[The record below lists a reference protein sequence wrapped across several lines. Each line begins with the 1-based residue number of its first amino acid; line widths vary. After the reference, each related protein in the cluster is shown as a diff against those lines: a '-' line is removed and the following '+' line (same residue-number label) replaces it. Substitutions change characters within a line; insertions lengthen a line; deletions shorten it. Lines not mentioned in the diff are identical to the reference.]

1 MIRQCA
7 ILFGC
12 LALGELIVYLT
23 GIKLP
28 SSIIGMLLLTLFL
41 KLGWIKLHWVQGL
54 SDFLVA
60 NLGFF
65 FVPPGVAL
73 MLYFDVIAAEFWPI
87 VIATIVSTAL
97 VLVVTGWVHQ
107 IVRKFRLA
115 RQIKLARKLQKK
127 TGLVLLNPILL
138 TIAVLIIFL
147 KMTHISYETYNKG
160 GHLIEFWLRPA
171 VVALGVPLYLQLEM
185 IKKQLLPILLSQ
197 LAGCIVGVISVV
209 LIRSEERRVGKE
221 CK

>member
-12 LALGELIVYLT
+12 LALGELIVFLT

-41 KLGWIKLHWVQGL
+41 KLGWIKLHWVQAM

-65 FVPPGVAL
+65 FIPPGVAL
-73 MLYFDVIAAEFWPI
+73 LLYFDIIAAELWPI
-87 VIATIVSTAL
+87 VIASLVSTLL

-107 IVRKFRLA
+107 LTRK
-115 RQIKLARKLQKK
+115 IK
-127 TGLVLLNPILL
+127 
-138 TIAVLIIFL
+138 
-147 KMTHISYETYNKG
+147 
-160 GHLIEFWLRPA
+160 
-171 VVALGVPLYLQLEM
+171 
-185 IKKQLLPILLSQ
+185 
-197 LAGCIVGVISVV
+197 
-209 LIRSEERRVGKE
+209 
-221 CK
+221 

>member
-12 LALGELIVYLT
+12 LALGELIVYFT

-65 FVPPGVAL
+65 FVPPGGAL
-73 MLYFDVIAAEFWPI
+73 MLYFDVITAEFWPI

-107 IVRKFRLA
+107 IVRKINLTH
-115 RQIKLARKLQKK
+115 K
-127 TGLVLLNPILL
+127 T
-138 TIAVLIIFL
+138 
-147 KMTHISYETYNKG
+147 K
-160 GHLIEFWLRPA
+160 
-171 VVALGVPLYLQLEM
+171 
-185 IKKQLLPILLSQ
+185 
-197 LAGCIVGVISVV
+197 
-209 LIRSEERRVGKE
+209 
-221 CK
+221 

>member
-97 VLVVTGWVHQ
+97 VLVVTGGVHQ
-107 IVRKFRLA
+107 IVRKINLTH
-115 RQIKLARKLQKK
+115 K
-127 TGLVLLNPILL
+127 T
-138 TIAVLIIFL
+138 
-147 KMTHISYETYNKG
+147 K
-160 GHLIEFWLRPA
+160 
-171 VVALGVPLYLQLEM
+171 
-185 IKKQLLPILLSQ
+185 
-197 LAGCIVGVISVV
+197 
-209 LIRSEERRVGKE
+209 
-221 CK
+221 

>member
-12 LALGELIVYLT
+12 LALGELIVFLT

-41 KLGWIKLHWVQGL
+41 KLGWIKLQWVQGL

-73 MLYFDVIAAEFWPI
+73 MLYFDVIAAQFWPI
-87 VIATIVSTAL
+87 VIATLVSTVL

-107 IVRKFRLA
+107 LVRA
-115 RQIKLARKLQKK
+115 WGPGLQALCLC
-127 TGLVLLNPILL
+127 GRRVPLLWN
-138 TIAVLIIFL
+138 
-147 KMTHISYETYNKG
+147 
-160 GHLIEFWLRPA
+160 
-171 VVALGVPLYLQLEM
+171 ALGGGARAPGRGHQGRAA
-185 IKKQLLPILLSQ
+185 
-197 LAGCIVGVISVV
+197 LAS
-209 LIRSEERRVGKE
+209 
-221 CK
+221 